1 MAATPVPSF
10 TAPPDFPVLSDRAAG
25 TYNSKAFAWAT
36 AWQGT
41 TGPNVYAIANT
52 AYLNAQEAG
61 AQAAAAISAA
71 NGAASASEVAM
82 GATNFKGLWSSLT
95 GALAKPATVKHNGRF
110 WLLLTNLADVAASE
124 PSGSN
129 PDWTTLDAGVEV
141 TAQVTTNT
149 TAVPGVRYILISN
162 GVTLTGPAAGSMAKG
177 EWWAFTLTA
186 DPLTC
191 YVDFAGVPF
200 RKQATGAARRI
211 DTKAASLR
219 LQYEDATQGYI

>member
-10 TAPPDFPVLSDRAAG
+10 TAPPDFPALSDRAAG
-25 TYNSKAFAWAT
+25 TYNTKAFAWAT

-41 TGPNVYAIANT
+41 TGPNVYAIAST
-52 AYLNAQEAG
+52 AYANAQEAA
-61 AQAAAAISAA
+61 AQAATAVSAA
-71 NGAASASEVAM
+71 NGAASASEVAI

-95 GALAKPATVKHNGRF
+95 GALAKPATVKHDGRF
-110 WLLLTNLADVAASE
+110 WLLLNNLADVTASE

-129 PDWTTLDAGVEV
+129 ADWTSLDAGTEV
-141 TAQVTTNT
+141 TQVITSNT
-149 TAVPGVRYILISN
+149 TAVPGVRYIISAN

-177 EWWAFTLTA
+177 EWWAFTLTS

-191 YVDFAGVPF
+191 YVDFAGVPY

-211 DTKAASLR
+211 DIKAASLR